1 MESVT
6 DEEDDASQG
15 GASSSMSSSRVASSG
30 VSSAGSCSI
39 PRAKVGRPRGKPARL
54 LPYEFSVTIG
64 LDGED
69 LDVVRVGPLIAEY
82 LDRNATQAF
91 LTSERGEIE
100 KHLHLQGVVVITT
113 TSPQAFKKSLISVMK
128 FPDNETPH
136 NLKISLKQLTHKG
149 LHTITGIVGYARKEK
164 NEAHYSEIVVKNISD
179 EMMEEGDLMYL
190 LHGKIQNNKKRVSL
204 CQYNL
209 INKMLVFLKYKC
221 DNLVAYSHDPLS
233 LIVKMV
239 NSGHYE
245 LESKWIADRSGLG
258 LNRLKA
264 LWRANVAPEDV
275 TEEDIRKIMFP
286 RDSLSDHSCGGRDG
300 LGPQRAGLFG
310 DSDDDIDR
318 QTFTRYFDYQ
328 NVLKRVHKGDKK
340 EGRVHAASTYKFHT
354 ALNNWRAQR
363 LSVRVTNLVNTFDEE
378 SYEHMGDND
387 MIYFSMMTRDT
398 HAHVEMVTE
407 EVDSVLSNLKAWREG
422 GTVEDDTV
430 GVFDDKRDFVSLLD

>member
-1 MESVT
+1 MLS
-6 DEEDDASQG
+6 SQG
-15 GASSSMSSSRVASSG
+15 GASSSGLSSASSA
-30 VSSAGSCSI
+30 VI
-39 PRAKVGRPRGKPARL
+39 PRRKVGRPRGTPARL
-54 LPYEFSVTIG
+54 LPFEFSVTIVME
-64 LDGED
+64 GED
-69 LDVVRVGPLIAEY
+69 LDVDRVGPLIREY
-82 LDRNATQAF
+82 LDSNATQAF

-113 TSPQAFKKSLISVMK
+113 TSSQAFKKSLISAMK

-136 NLKISLKQLTHKG
+136 NLKISLKKLTHKG
-149 LHTITGIVGYARKEK
+149 LHTITGVVGYARKEK

-204 CQYNL
+204 GQYNL

-239 NSGHYE
+239 NTGHYE

-286 RDSLSDHSCGGRDG
+286 RDSLSDQSCTGKDS

-310 DSDDDIDR
+310 DGDDDIDR

-328 NVLKRVHKGDKK
+328 NVLNKLHKGGKK
-340 EGRVHAASTYKFHT
+340 AARVRPAGIYKFHT
-354 ALNNWRAQR
+354 ALNNWRAEK
-363 LSVRVTNLVNTFDEE
+363 LNVSVTNLINTFDDDT
-378 SYEHMGDND
+378 YEHMDDND
-387 MIYFSMMTRDT
+387 MIYISMMTRDT
-398 HAHVEMVTE
+398 NAHVEMVTE
-407 EVDSVLSNLKAWREG
+407 EIESVLGDLKTWREG
-422 GTVEDDTV
+422 GEVQDDTV
-430 GVFDDKRDFVSLLD
+430 GVFNDGGDYVSLAD

>member
-1 MESVT
+1 M
-6 DEEDDASQG
+6 
-15 GASSSMSSSRVASSG
+15 
-30 VSSAGSCSI
+30 
-39 PRAKVGRPRGKPARL
+39 
-54 LPYEFSVTIG
+54 
-64 LDGED
+64 
-69 LDVVRVGPLIAEY
+69 
-82 LDRNATQAF
+82 
-91 LTSERGEIE
+91 TSERGEIE

-128 FPDNETPH
+128 FPDNDTPH
-136 NLKISLKQLTHKG
+136 NLKISLKKLTHKG

-239 NSGHYE
+239 NTGHYE

-286 RDSLSDHSCGGRDG
+286 RDSLSDQSCTGKDT

-318 QTFTRYFDYQ
+318 QSFTRYFDYQ
-328 NVLKRVHKGDKK
+328 NVLKKVQKGGKKGPRVRSAGAY
-340 EGRVHAASTYKFHT
+340 RFHT
-354 ALNNWRAQR
+354 TLNNWRAEK
-363 LSVRVTNLVNTFDEE
+363 LSVSVTNLLNTFDDET
-378 SYEHMGDND
+378 YEHMGDND
-387 MIYFSMMTRDT
+387 MIYVSMMTRDT
-398 HAHVEMVTE
+398 NAHVEMVTE
-407 EVDSVLSNLKAWREG
+407 EVERVLGNLKAWREG
-422 GTVEDDTV
+422 GELLDDTV
-430 GVFDDKRDFVSLLD
+430 GVFDDNRDFVSLLE